1 MNLTELH
8 NLIGRYL
15 SLKPQC
21 GDTSVA
27 VIVERPGSI
36 GPTPAT
42 PVVSASVGIDWDNGS
57 FLIKTSD
64 PLTLLSPE
72 DVQDIRQSVR
82 KGGSWHAF
90 QTYQR
95 LQGEIDSLRAQLKT
109 ALEKQTPAEP
119 PPSATLQIFAEW
131 SSAYAAFKGA
141 FDTPLSRRRD
151 ESEYAKDARDRLRE
165 LDESMRAMAPML
177 EEQERPPLE
186 QYDLEQSAE
195 YRKGYED
202 GRIKGYKVGYRHA
215 QEHATLS
222 STSGAPGTED
232 GAHVVEPAAEPVGA
246 GAGNLRKQAA
256 HLMAQLGT
264 NRPRRALDLV
274 AVQHLLEQV
283 AAPAD
288 VDKLIAELIRMAW
301 EWGTSCEVDGVRWGE
316 AGDSHN
322 QMLRDRVQEAA
333 TRVQAFSALSGASRR
348 T

>member
-1 MNLTELH
+1 MTLTELH
-8 NLIGRYL
+8 DLIGRCL
-15 SLKPQC
+15 SLKPRS
-21 GDTSVA
+21 GDSSVA

-42 PVVSASVGIDWDNGS
+42 PVVSASADFDWDNGS

-64 PLTLLSPE
+64 PLTLLSPK
-72 DVQDIRQSVR
+72 DVEDIRQSVR

-90 QTYQR
+90 QAHKR
-95 LQGEIDSLRAQLKT
+95 LQGEIDSLRAKLKT
-109 ALEKQTPAEP
+109 AQEQKPAAAAQ
-119 PPSATLQIFAEW
+119 PSAPHQIFAEW

-151 ESEYAKDARDRLRE
+151 GSEFAQDARDRLRE
-165 LDESMRAMAPML
+165 LDETMRAMAPVL
-177 EEQERPPLE
+177 QEQERSPLE
-186 QYDLEQSAE
+186 QYDLEQSTE

-215 QEHATLS
+215 QEHATLLS
-222 STSGAPGTED
+222 NPGASGSQEDAQVVAP
-232 GAHVVEPAAEPVGA
+232 EPVHA
-246 GAGNLRKQAA
+246 GGDTGNLRKQAA
-256 HLMAQLGT
+256 RLLAQLGA
-264 NRPRRALDLV
+264 NRPRRALDLD

-288 VDKLIAELIRMAW
+288 VDKLIAELIRMSW

-322 QMLRDRVQEAA
+322 QMWRDRVQEAA
-333 TRVQAFSALSGASRR
+333 TRVQASFAQSSASRG